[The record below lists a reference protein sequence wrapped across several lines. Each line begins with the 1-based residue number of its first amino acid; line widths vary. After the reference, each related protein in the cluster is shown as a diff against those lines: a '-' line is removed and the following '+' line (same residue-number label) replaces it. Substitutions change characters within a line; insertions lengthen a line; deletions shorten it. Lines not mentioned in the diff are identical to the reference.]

1 VVLND
6 DSFFLYFLRQ
16 QKPLLTTFEY
26 LSENFEPVTSQLI
39 AFKMK
44 KHLSTILLLITIAIV
59 SPIKLNSQ
67 EDVLFSSC
75 IGQLKSPFVASGQ
88 PFRAFLTGNE
98 VAEFHTTFFSGSM
111 YRVVACSHQDSNI
124 LFSIY
129 DKERNLLFSNEQH
142 EAAGAWDFKMEGS
155 VECIVEARLNPKK
168 STSGMA
174 MLMIGFKS
182 LEKFN

>member
-1 VVLND
+1 
-6 DSFFLYFLRQ
+6 
-16 QKPLLTTFEY
+16 
-26 LSENFEPVTSQLI
+26 
-39 AFKMK
+39 MK
-44 KHLSTILLLITIAIV
+44 KHLSTLLLLVAIAIV

-67 EDVLFSSC
+67 EDVLFTNCLS
-75 IGQLKSPFVASGQ
+75 QLKSPFVASGQ
-88 PFRAFLTGNE
+88 PFRAFLTGTE

-111 YRVVACSHQDSNI
+111 YRVVACSHQESNI
-124 LFSIY
+124 IFSIY

-142 EAAGAWDFKMEGS
+142 EAAGSWDFKMEGS

-168 STSGMA
+168 STSGIA